1 MPTAPPDLALTPFL
15 VVGLVAVAAGALVW
29 WQRRRSGARP
39 DDLIRLLATRALGG
53 KRLLAIVE
61 VERERFLLGL
71 TDDSVTCL
79 GRLASSSSDTA
90 SGRDS
95 TPGQTHSDGG
105 ERTWRLKGGRARS
118 EEKSTPAR
126 ALPRAAAPQ
135 RRPRRAADDES
146 APAAPAT
153 GEQRAATNEQ
163 PTRHAA
169 AIAPH
174 ATSIDAS
181 EPRRGRGDAP
191 PSEGR
196 ASEHAV
202 EREAG
207 AREGCA
213 GTWTSLPAPRTPLS
227 PPPPGRHAIGIAILT
242 IVATLLLTAAPAHAA
257 LPQLSL
263 EVGGNGDGLSTSI
276 QLMLLFTLLSFAP
289 AILIGVSAFVR
300 IVIVLAFVRQAVGT
314 QQMPP
319 NQVIIALA
327 LFLTFFVMMPTLRQ
341 VNQDAVQPYLLESTP
356 PVEALERGFQPLRAF
371 MLRQTREKD
380 LALFLGISRHARPDT
395 AAEVPPEVVIP
406 AFMISELKTAFQI
419 SFMVY
424 IPFLVLDMVVA
435 SILTSMGM
443 ITLPPVLI
451 SLPFK
456 LMIFVLVD
464 GWNLLISSLIRSF
477 Q

>member
-1 MPTAPPDLALTPFL
+1 MPTAPPDLTLMPFL
-15 VVGLVAVAAGALVW
+15 VVGLIALGAAALVW
-29 WQRRRSGARP
+29 WQRRGGGTHR
-39 DDLIRLLATRALGG
+39 DDVIRLVATRALGG
-53 KRLLAIVE
+53 KRLLALVE

-71 TDDSVTCL
+71 TEDSVNCL
-79 GRLASSSSDTA
+79 GRLSSCAPDDASD
-90 SGRDS
+90 RDIGAG
-95 TPGQTHSDGG
+95 PAHDGG
-105 ERTWRLKGGRARS
+105 ERTWRAEGGHARS
-118 EEKSTPAR
+118 EEKSTTSR
-126 ALPRAAAPQ
+126 ALSRPAAPHTSSREARAAA
-135 RRPRRAADDES
+135 AL
-146 APAAPAT
+146 AP
-153 GEQRAATNEQ
+153 
-163 PTRHAA
+163 
-169 AIAPH
+169 
-174 ATSIDAS
+174 
-181 EPRRGRGDAP
+181 
-191 PSEGR
+191 
-196 ASEHAV
+196 
-202 EREAG
+202 
-207 AREGCA
+207 
-213 GTWTSLPAPRTPLS
+213 PAPR
-227 PPPPGRHAIGIAILT
+227 AIGLFIPAT
-242 IVATLLLTAAPAHAA
+242 VATLLLAAAPVHAA

-319 NQVIIALA
+319 NQVVVALA

-341 VNQDAVQPYLLESTP
+341 VNQDAVQPYLQDATP
-356 PVEALERGFQPLRAF
+356 PLEALERGFQPLRAF

-380 LALFLGISRHARPDT
+380 LALFLGISQHARPDT

-464 GWNLLISSLIRSF
+464 GWNLLISSLVRSF

>member
-1 MPTAPPDLALTPFL
+1 MPSAPPDLSLTPFL
-15 VVGLVAVAAGALVW
+15 VVGAIALVAGAAVW
-29 WQRRRSGARP
+29 WQRRRTGARP
-39 DDLIRLLATRALGG
+39 DDVIRLVATRALGS
-53 KRLLAIVE
+53 KRLLALVE

-71 TDDSVTCL
+71 TDDSITCV
-79 GRLASSSSDTA
+79 GRLASSSSDDVG
-90 SGRDS
+90 GRDTGGRTS
-95 TPGQTHSDGG
+95 REGG
-105 ERTWRLKGGRARS
+105 ESTWRLDGPHDDRAP
-118 EEKSTPAR
+118 TLPPATGD
-126 ALPRAAAPQ
+126 RAAACVSGEPC
-135 RRPRRAADDES
+135 RR
-146 APAAPAT
+146 
-153 GEQRAATNEQ
+153 
-163 PTRHAA
+163 
-169 AIAPH
+169 
-174 ATSIDAS
+174 
-181 EPRRGRGDAP
+181 RGDAMVGDDEGADRQVVVEAGSREGQSSPHPLCALNLLRTRGAATTAP
-191 PSEGR
+191 PSN
-196 ASEHAV
+196 
-202 EREAG
+202 
-207 AREGCA
+207 
-213 GTWTSLPAPRTPLS
+213 
-227 PPPPGRHAIGIAILT
+227 PPPGRHAISVFVFATT
-242 IVATLLLTAAPAHAA
+242 IATLLLSATPGHAA

-319 NQVIIALA
+319 NQVIVALA

-341 VNQDAVQPYLLESTP
+341 VNQDAVQPYLQESTP

-380 LALFLGISRHARPDT
+380 LALFLGISQHARPDN
-395 AAEVPPEVVIP
+395 AADVPPEVVIP